1 MQRYTNMPLTQ
12 EQNEELADKLDAA
25 VRLNKQADWQGHLLK
40 ERKVAN
46 IVRETLAL
54 YELDSSIEEVM
65 TLIKAQPEYK

>member
-1 MQRYTNMPLTQ
+1 MPLTQ

>member
-1 MQRYTNMPLTQ
+1 MPLTQ

-65 TLIKAQPEYK
+65 TLIKAQPKYK